1 MSFVQPHC
9 LNSDVRISAHQTPAM
24 KPRSLGILLLHR
36 GAALLPSF
44 GPDLQ
49 VAAAETLEKQGIEV
63 VTNASVTE
71 VEGDTVSCLEILS
84 IYIYIYTVYIYIYTV
99 YILCVRFFGPF
110 GSIWLMDGQRRQHD
124 SDVAKPIIMK
134 PSPTSPFFWVL

>member
-1 MSFVQPHC
+1 
-9 LNSDVRISAHQTPAM
+9 M

-84 IYIYIYTVYIYIYTV
+84 IYIYIYYSIYIYTVYIYTV
-99 YILCVRFFGPF
+99 YILCVRFFAPF
-110 GSIWLMDGQRRQHD
+110 GSMWLMA
-124 SDVAKPIIMK
+124 SDASMILMWQ
-134 PSPTSPFFWVL
+134 SQ

>member
-1 MSFVQPHC
+1 MLALSFVQPHC
-9 LNSDVRISAHQTPAM
+9 LNSDVRISAHQTLAM

-84 IYIYIYTVYIYIYTV
+84 IYIYTVYIQYIFL
-99 YILCVRFFGPF
+99 LCVRFFGPF
-110 GSIWLMDGQRRQHD
+110 GSIWLMSLGPSNMSVWVMA
-124 SDVAKPIIMK
+124 SDASMILMWQ
-134 PSPTSPFFWVL
+134 TQ

>member
-1 MSFVQPHC
+1 
-9 LNSDVRISAHQTPAM
+9 M
-24 KPRSLGILLLHR
+24 KPRSSGILLLHR

-71 VEGDTVSCLEILS
+71 VESDTVSCLEILS
-84 IYIYIYTVYIYIYTV
+84 IYIYIYYTVYIYIYITRQ
-99 YILCVRFFGPF
+99 IFWT
-110 GSIWLMDGQRRQHD
+110 IWIHLVDESRAIKYEHLGDGWP
-124 SDVAKPIIMK
+124 ATPA
-134 PSPTSPFFWVL
+134 

>member
-1 MSFVQPHC
+1 MLALSFVQPHC
-9 LNSDVRISAHQTPAM
+9 LNSDVRISAHQTLAM

-84 IYIYIYTVYIYIYTV
+84 IYIYIQYIYSIYF
-99 YILCVRFFGPF
+99 YYASGFLDLLDPF
-110 GSIWLMDGQRRQHD
+110 G
-124 SDVAKPIIMK
+124 
-134 PSPTSPFFWVL
+134 